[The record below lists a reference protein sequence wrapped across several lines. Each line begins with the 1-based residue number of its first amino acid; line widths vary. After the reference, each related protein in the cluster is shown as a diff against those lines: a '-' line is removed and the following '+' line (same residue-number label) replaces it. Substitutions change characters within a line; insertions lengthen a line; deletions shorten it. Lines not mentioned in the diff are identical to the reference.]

1 MMSDIAR
8 SPCYNVLFLC
18 TYNSARS
25 IMAEALLATV
35 GKGRFNAYSAGSHP
49 LGVVQPLALELIKTT
64 GYPLDKLRSKS
75 WEEFARPDA
84 PRMDFAFTICDN
96 AAGEMCPVWPGLPI
110 HHALGIRGPGR
121 NPVAANRTNRRF
133 GLRRRKK
140 TLWRWNGQYRTAR
153 DAPAH
158 GTPPGSLGLRRC
170 PVVGVRRF
178 VVYPTHRREV

>member
-25 IMAEALLATV
+25 IMAEALLATL
-35 GKGRFNAYSAGSHP
+35 GKGRFKAYSAGSHP

-64 GYPLDKLRSKS
+64 GYPLDELRSKS
-75 WEEFARPDA
+75 WEEFAHPDA

-110 HHALGIRGPGR
+110 TAHWGFEDPAATPGSEEE
-121 NPVAANRTNRRF
+121 
-133 GLRRRKK
+133 RRRVF
-140 TLWRWNGQYRTAR
+140 TLVFQQIERRIRQFISLPLESMERPAIAQKLRELGDEIRT
-153 DAPAH
+153 
-158 GTPPGSLGLRRC
+158 
-170 PVVGVRRF
+170 
-178 VVYPTHRREV
+178 

>member
-96 AAGEMCPVWPGLPI
+96 AASEMCPVWPGLPI
-110 HHALGIRGPGR
+110 HHALRIRGPGR
-121 NPVAANRTNRRF
+121 NPGFGGGVFNLVFRQIERRIRQF
-133 GLRRRKK
+133 ISLPLESMER
-140 TLWRWNGQYRTAR
+140 
-153 DAPAH
+153 PAIAH
-158 GTPPGSLGLRRC
+158 KLCELGDEMQ
-170 PVVGVRRF
+170 
-178 VVYPTHRREV
+178 T